1 MSCPWLLPR
10 KRSMLIHM
18 SAGSPNFTHQLFQP
32 PGTTHAS
39 EVSEAMIEVCSN
51 QEKQDFYFFNEQLIH
66 FVFIQFSLNSSL
78 EDWCISRAVQT
89 RLSMLEHIHANS
101 FSLGC
106 SLGQGLPMTC
116 RVLLITS
123 FFAACLQHIP
133 VLVLHAK

>member
-1 MSCPWLLPR
+1 MRGSLIRNEGISAR
-10 KRSMLIHM
+10 KRRNERVSGFIHIVL
-18 SAGSPNFTHQLFQP
+18 TH
-32 PGTTHAS
+32 
-39 EVSEAMIEVCSN
+39 IN
-51 QEKQDFYFFNEQLIH
+51 NINERLIH
-66 FVFIQFSLNSSL
+66 FVFIHFSLDSGL